1 MPLDSPYDN
10 SVESLISFTP
20 KATRYAQ
27 VKREIIDH
35 IQKEIWPYGYKL
47 PSEIQLA
54 QIFKVS
60 QGTMRRALR
69 DLVQE
74 GFLIRHQG
82 RGTFVNSYSA
92 NFDLFYKK
100 FVPIR
105 ADDPNKTW
113 KTVTRMTLFEVIPIN
128 LQIASLMQT
137 NDLTEKII
145 HIRRLHY
152 AKLDDQNIRRVDVFG
167 ELFLRQRFFPT
178 LTETVFRGQKNS
190 LYAFYQNT
198 LGVTIMHS
206 RDIIKAVILTQE
218 QARLAHVSYPYPGL
232 ALQRQSYD
240 INNNIVELRYQV
252 CLTDRCHLE
261 CLN

>member
-92 NFDLFYKK
+92 NFDLF
-100 FVPIR
+100 
-105 ADDPNKTW
+105 
-113 KTVTRMTLFEVIPIN
+113 
-128 LQIASLMQT
+128 
-137 NDLTEKII
+137 
-145 HIRRLHY
+145 
-152 AKLDDQNIRRVDVFG
+152 
-167 ELFLRQRFFPT
+167 
-178 LTETVFRGQKNS
+178 
-190 LYAFYQNT
+190 
-198 LGVTIMHS
+198 
-206 RDIIKAVILTQE
+206 
-218 QARLAHVSYPYPGL
+218 
-232 ALQRQSYD
+232 
-240 INNNIVELRYQV
+240 
-252 CLTDRCHLE
+252 
-261 CLN
+261 

>member
-1 MPLDSPYDN
+1 MSFNSLNDN
-10 SVESLISFTP
+10 SIESLISFTP
-20 KATRYAQ
+20 KETLYLQ
-27 VKREIIDH
+27 VKRQIINH
-35 IQKEIWPYGYKL
+35 IQKEIWPYGFKL
-47 PSEIQLA
+47 PSEIELSQM
-54 QIFKVS
+54 FNVS
-60 QGTMRRALR
+60 QGTIRRALR

-113 KTVTRMTLFEVIPIN
+113 RTVTQMTLFEVIPIS
-128 LQIASLMQT
+128 LRIASLMQT
-137 NDLTEKII
+137 NDLAEKII

-178 LTETVFRGQKNS
+178 LTEQVFHGQKNS

-206 RDIIKAVILTQE
+206 RDIIKAVFLTKE
-218 QARLAHVSYPYPGL
+218 QTHLAQVSYPYPGL

-240 INNNIVELRYQV
+240 INDNIVELRYQV

-261 CLN
+261 CLY